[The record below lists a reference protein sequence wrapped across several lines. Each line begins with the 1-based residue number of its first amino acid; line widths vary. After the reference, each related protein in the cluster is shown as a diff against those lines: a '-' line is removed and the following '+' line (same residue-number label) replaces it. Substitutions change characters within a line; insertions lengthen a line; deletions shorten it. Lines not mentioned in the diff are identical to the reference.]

1 MISHHVN
8 LFHAC
13 FTIQEIEFLKKGF
26 YSEEELDIIVNILR
40 LASSEKSS
48 APRKHYQKQHQ
59 QNKHENSK
67 SLFETLEAMGVKVYG
82 KETSDVSPDKDVI
95 SWDNIAGYH
104 EQKR

>member
-1 MISHHVN
+1 MLI
-8 LFHAC
+8 F
-13 FTIQEIEFLKKGF
+13 QEIEFLKKGF
-26 YSEEELDIIVNILR
+26 YSEEELDVIVSTLR

-48 APRKHYQKQHQ
+48 APRKHYQKQHN

-67 SLFETLEAMGVKVYG
+67 SLFETLESMGVKVYG
-82 KETSDVSPDKDVI
+82 KESSNVLLDKDVV